1 MAGRHGNRGNS
12 RRESLQKKK
21 TCNSATGPTAEKGSC
36 GLKLPFTA
44 VLTPAGTHHQ
54 ERVGQTWVYLP
65 SNLSRPV
72 RIKNLR
78 KREKCTASLVGHLMD
93 TQLILQKQLRRQIRK
108 VRLAFDL
115 EKFSEKVS
123 HVNISL
129 FPARLPGGLEI
140 TFMPA

>member
-21 TCNSATGPTAEKGSC
+21 TCNSATCPTAEKGSC

-65 SNLSRPV
+65 RNLSRPV

-129 FPARLPGGLEI
+129 PRAPPWR
-140 TFMPA
+140 T

>member
-1 MAGRHGNRGNS
+1 
-12 RRESLQKKK
+12 
-21 TCNSATGPTAEKGSC
+21 
-36 GLKLPFTA
+36 
-44 VLTPAGTHHQ
+44 
-54 ERVGQTWVYLP
+54 
-65 SNLSRPV
+65 
-72 RIKNLR
+72 
-78 KREKCTASLVGHLMD
+78 MD
-93 TQLILQKQLRRQIRK
+93 TQLILQKQLRRQIRQ

>member
-12 RRESLQKKK
+12 RREGLQKKRH
-21 TCNSATGPTAEKGSC
+21 ATAQRAPQRKKGSC

-65 SNLSRPV
+65 STLPRPV
-72 RIKNLR
+72 RIKHLR